1 MEETTEMPQS
11 TSAPFI
17 YLVQMDIPA
26 EHEADFNRV
35 YDTEHVPEILKVPG
49 VRGCTRYMLE
59 RTNKQGLAK
68 YLALY
73 EVDSVEVIDSPAW
86 TKASEIGDWAPKIR
100 PHTTNRSHTVM
111 RKLS

>member
-1 MEETTEMPQS
+1 MPQG
-11 TSAPFI
+11 TGAPFI

-49 VRGCTRYMLE
+49 VRACSRYVLE
-59 RTNKQGLAK
+59 RTNKTGLAR

-73 EVDSVEVIDSPAW
+73 EVDSAEVIDSPAW
-86 TKASEIGDWAPKIR
+86 TKAAEIGDWAPKIR

-111 RKLS
+111 RKIS

>member
-1 MEETTEMPQS
+1 MPEG
-11 TSAPFI
+11 TRAAYI

-26 EHEADFNRV
+26 EHEAAFNRI

-49 VRGCTRYMLE
+49 VRGCSRYAVE
-59 RTNKQGLAK
+59 TTNRDGMAR

-73 EVDSVEVIDSPAW
+73 EVDSPSVVNSPAW
-86 TKASEIGDWAPKIR
+86 LAASEKGDWAPKIR

-111 RKLS
+111 RRISK